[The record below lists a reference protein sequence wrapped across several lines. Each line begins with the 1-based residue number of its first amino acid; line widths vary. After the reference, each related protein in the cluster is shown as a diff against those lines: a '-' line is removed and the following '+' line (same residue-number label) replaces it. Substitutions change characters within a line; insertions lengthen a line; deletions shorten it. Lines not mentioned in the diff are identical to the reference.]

1 MGIKEDRLVESVI
14 FSASKPVSVEEIKEA
29 TGLTEKQ
36 INGSLESLMQTY
48 DVDRKDETSIEIIKA
63 GNKFAMQ
70 VKKRFVEQSTM
81 VAQPDIHAQMLKTLA
96 LIAFHQPIKQ
106 SNLRRL
112 IGPKVYEHVDELSS
126 MHLISTKKQGATELL
141 TTTKMFPEY
150 FGIDSTKPEE
160 IREFLAKKVLDSVD
174 TTEKKE

>member
-14 FSASKPVSVEEIKEA
+14 FSASKPVGVEEIKEA

-36 INGSLESLMQTY
+36 INVALESLMQTY
-48 DVDRKDETSIEIIKA
+48 DVDRKDETSIEIVKA

-126 MHLISTKKQGATELL
+126 MHLISTKKQGSTELL

-150 FGIDSTKPEE
+150 FGINSTKPEE